1 MTIMNRHNGTKI
13 EGTSLTSSLLTKKEI
28 TSISGT
34 LNALLGDARLTKW
47 LQ

>member
-1 MTIMNRHNGTKI
+1 MNWHNGTKI
-13 EGTSLTSSLLTKKEI
+13 EGTSLTSNLPTKKES

-34 LNALLGDARLTKW
+34 LNALLGDASLTEW